1 MDMLRK
7 FFPFSFKEKKD
18 VAALIINVL
27 LYIVAGIVIG
37 FVLGLLDLLGAI
49 PVIGTILALVLKL
62 VSSIVELYIL
72 VGIVLSFLDY
82 FKVIK

>member
-18 VAALIINVL
+18 IAALIINVL
-27 LYIVAGIVIG
+27 LYIVAGVVIG
-37 FVLGLLDLLGAI
+37 FVLGLLGLLGAI
-49 PVIGTILALVLKL
+49 PVVGVILALVLGL

>member
-18 VAALIINVL
+18 IAALIINVL
-27 LYIVAGIVIG
+27 LYIVAGVVIG
-37 FVLGLLDLLGAI
+37 FVLGLLGLLGAI
-49 PVIGTILALVLKL
+49 PVVGTILALVLGL

>member
-18 VAALIINVL
+18 IAALIINVL
-27 LYIVAGIVIG
+27 LYIVAGVVIG
-37 FVLGLLDLLGAI
+37 FVLGLLGLLGAI
-49 PVIGTILALVLKL
+49 PVVGAILALVLGL

>member
-37 FVLGLLDLLGAI
+37 FVLGLLGLLGAI
-49 PVIGTILALVLKL
+49 PVIGTILALVLRL

>member
-1 MDMLRK
+1 MEMLRK

-18 VAALIINVL
+18 IAALIINVL
-27 LYIVAGIVIG
+27 LYIVAGVVIG
-37 FVLGLLDLLGAI
+37 FVLGLLGLLGAI
-49 PVIGTILALVLKL
+49 PVVGVILALVLGL